1 MGSDLDSSSDSEG
14 ETRRPANS
22 ISGSDSDNEPSS
34 GNVAARIDSSDRY
47 KYDKKPTQNDF

>member
-22 ISGSDSDNEPSS
+22 MSGSDSDNEPSS

-47 KYDKKPTQNDF
+47 KYDKMPM

>member
-22 ISGSDSDNEPSS
+22 MSGSDNEPSS
-34 GNVAARIDSSDRY
+34 GNVPARIDSSDR
-47 KYDKKPTQNDF
+47 